1 VAYGGEYLDSIL
13 EKLDAEASTADA
25 GRAVQQAVVLR
36 RLKDVMGA
44 RLSASPGGIVFDAS
58 VDSDEVLLRF
68 FRELDSSGNGTVSI
82 EELLG
87 APALRREENADMA
100 QTLRRAVGVWC
111 DLAGLEKALEPLE
124 VKDLEAAAAAIPG
137 GQAQGKSAAV
147 RAIFDAVV
155 PVLQAA
161 SPLDRAGAGKDIRVA
176 TKVDLKRFLESE
188 AQGRPAPGSALAVA
202 LSQLADT
209 LLADTELDFLAVKEA
224 ARQVP
229 RVAAHRMEWVR
240 GLDLE
245 ASLARHLPTG
255 TFFDG

>member
-1 VAYGGEYLDSIL
+1 M
-13 EKLDAEASTADA
+13 
-25 GRAVQQAVVLR
+25 LR
-36 RLKDVMGA
+36 RLKDVIGA
-44 RLSASPGGIVFDAS
+44 RLSAMGEGSRIVFDAS

-68 FRELDSSGNGTVSI
+68 FRELDRDGNGTVSI

-87 APALRREENADMA
+87 APALQEKDNADMA
-100 QTLRRAVGVWC
+100 QTLRRAAGVWC
-111 DLAGLEKALEPLE
+111 DLAGLEKALEP
-124 VKDLEAAAAAIPG
+124 VAVADLEAAAAAIPG
-137 GQAQGKSAAV
+137 GQAQGRSAAV

-176 TKVDLKRFLESE
+176 TAVDLKRFLDTE
-188 AQGRPAPGSALAVA
+188 AQGRPAPGSDLARA

-209 LLADTELDFLAVKEA
+209 LPADTELDFLALKEA

-229 RVAAHRMEWVR
+229 RVAAQRMEWVR
-240 GLDLE
+240 TMGLD
-245 ASLARHLPTG
+245 AALARHLPPG

>member
-1 VAYGGEYLDSIL
+1 MREGS
-13 EKLDAEASTADA
+13 
-25 GRAVQQAVVLR
+25 R
-36 RLKDVMGA
+36 
-44 RLSASPGGIVFDAS
+44 IVFDAS

-68 FRELDSSGNGTVSI
+68 FRELDRDGSGTVSM

-87 APALRREENADMA
+87 APALQEKDNADMA

-111 DLAGLEKALEPLE
+111 DLAGLEKALEP
-124 VKDLEAAAAAIPG
+124 VAVADLEAAAAAIQG
-137 GQAQGKSAAV
+137 GQAQGRSAAV
-147 RAIFDAVV
+147 RAIFDAVVPV

-176 TKVDLKRFLESE
+176 TKVDLKRFLDTE
-188 AQGRPAPGSALAVA
+188 AEGRPAPGSALAVA

-209 LLADTELDFLAVKEA
+209 LRADTEHLDFLALKEA

-229 RVAAHRMEWVR
+229 RVAAQRLEWVR
-240 GLDLE
+240 DMGLDSL
-245 ASLARHLPTG
+245 LARHLPPG